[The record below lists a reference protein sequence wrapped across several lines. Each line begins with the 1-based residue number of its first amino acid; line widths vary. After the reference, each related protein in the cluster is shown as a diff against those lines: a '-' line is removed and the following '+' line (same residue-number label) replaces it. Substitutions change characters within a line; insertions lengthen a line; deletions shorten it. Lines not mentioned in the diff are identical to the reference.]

1 MIVKPKLI
9 ILVASTRPGRVGSTV
24 GKWFASLADE
34 HGAYDV
40 ELVELED
47 MNLPLFN
54 EPHHPAM
61 GKYVH
66 EHTKDWSAKVDGADA
81 FVFVTPEYNFGTP
94 PSLTN
99 ALTYLVSEWKYKPVG
114 FASYGGISG
123 GIRSVQDTKLALTT
137 FKMVPMYE
145 AVVIPNVGG
154 ELDENGT
161 FVAKEI
167 HDQSA
172 NAMLDELLRW
182 TNALAPLRN

>member
-1 MIVKPKLI
+1 VIVKPKLI
-9 ILVASTRPGRVGSTV
+9 VLVASTRPGRVGSTV
-24 GKWFASLADE
+24 GQWFAKLADE

-99 ALTYLVSEWKYKPVG
+99 ALTYLVNEWKYKPVG

-154 ELDENGT
+154 ELDDNGT

-182 TNALAPLRN
+182 TNALASLRN